1 MPIAVPSPVYDP
13 SRVRWNGNVL
23 GMLAYPMHA
32 RPAHPAWGVTPIDS
46 GIHMRWA
53 IDPMRAMPGDGFY
66 LFRRP
71 YLANRDT
78 PGLHREMNLRNV
90 ATGPAPRLQFGVA
103 GENRPVTFASSL
115 PLTGRGEGGLEF
127 PRAPVDVTITLPTS
141 GREIIIMLT
150 ESTTPPLVRSTHG
163 RRLISYDQR
172 PTPGPFQLTL
182 VDPAD
187 QLVIRAPGATMQRLA
202 WQRVPGDIDQWS
214 LLARIQPIGVAP
226 LDSATIAG
234 ALGPTSLTPAET
246 RTYLQQVI
254 DSVRSGPVA
263 PDLAWNASA
272 GTSGIAIDAA
282 MLTSVITARPQVAAA
297 FGLYSVDQAPLSEAA
312 DYLVVGAW
320 RPWGSRPAAGISSF
334 LDLLTWVQSVGL
346 LYLGPAYGIEE
357 ARAWTPAAASLQTF
371 HDRATEVRRGLNASG
386 QALLEIPLDMQWSL
400 LGSGGAPLLA
410 RQLTTLADITLTLP
424 GEAPDQ
430 HPASGT
436 ADAQGN
442 LGLHEIAEIPLADL
456 PGTATVSLTPVD
468 PFGHV
473 TPPAVTGS
481 LSLPPSLYPLAPP
494 PIVVS
499 ADLHPSAAAADLDV
513 AWQWGGRLRLFHPN
527 AQRFQLEWVEDN
539 DLAAGVP
546 TQQALRDPA
555 LTWRSLPA
563 VPATPPRALVIQGAA
578 AALSGITTDGVVY
591 MPEAGASPL
600 AGVRTDLQVAPG
612 AAARLSGWTL
622 TLRGASY
629 PVEEH
634 TVGSAVWL
642 MFRLTAGAAGTP
654 FANLPLDTPQA
665 LAIAWSLA
673 PPGPLP
679 AGTTLQAVSGVLAG
693 LLGAGSLV
701 TQGAN
706 VFSVLAVTGG
716 TAVLESGA
724 GPQEPGA
731 PAPPRP
737 QPNIGGAQFDAF
749 TTATVPGI
757 AVNPP
762 TQAHS
767 LRTIWVRLRTVDF
780 LGRPGEPSP
789 PLKATWSK
797 VFPPVP
803 AAGPVAAR
811 SSPPDAFGRCV
822 IRMRFDP
829 SLANTG
835 YQLYRAGDGALALV
849 WQRIKQRVQASP
861 AAFSGIPAGFV
872 WPAGLQAP
880 VEVNDPI
887 ADFRAT
893 PASLQI
899 FVNTIKVDEGNG
911 PRPVFDDAFELRGR
925 MARAAD
931 PSAFE
936 AAADN
941 DPMQLDDVVERA
953 SNLYLYRV
961 RAIDRAA
968 QLSPTSGVSLPVQ
981 GLDIT
986 PPAPPNLLPA
996 LLTQDLLAVRWAA
1009 HVDQRVTRY
1018 RVRVTGLWQ
1027 GAPAPAVTEGP
1038 PATFSSPIRV
1048 EGDRVTL
1055 PAFTTPAG
1063 GRPAL
1068 TSLTV
1073 IGNPAEQV
1081 GGGYVDPGAPTFVF
1095 WYAAGTPVLVEATG
1109 AGVSIRARVPASFG
1123 YGRPNGSAVDPTPL
1137 ALNRGVLDGDG
1148 LGIAA
1153 RTFSGISIGG
1163 VAASALGRWIDGPF
1177 LVCDSFQE
1185 GDEAVVELTGAN
1197 APGGMPV
1204 THTYGRCPATPSLA
1218 SLSVRQAAIEM
1229 SSAIASRLSAGDRIS
1244 GLFRAVEVSMA
1255 NQDGTPDPRGSGA
1268 VNLAPRARVFRP
1280 GFVRRL
1286 REGVPLVA
1294 AFTRGAGSST
1304 RFVFHDAGGR
1314 PLRLLRGVITLAPWS
1329 AAETLTGLY
1338 ESAQVTATGG
1348 SVTVPAGA
1356 DNLSTHVV
1364 ADARSARLT
1373 PALADGAPIVI
1384 QAGAASMSERYVPL
1398 VWRNATL
1405 NAPGLLADGALQLSA
1420 LYQLTPDGHGGIQPD
1435 LAHNHLADVQSD
1447 ASGLISVKAPFAP
1460 GSTVQVR
1467 YDGGAPLSTDP
1478 ARLEWNRAL
1487 GVNDVGRSWRI
1498 EVEALCDFPAPVGVV
1513 ASAPASLEVLVSPPP
1528 AVALSLTS
1536 AAWNV
1541 SNALR
1546 VQFAGPAGLHYQVE
1560 AVSLTSGRVFLL
1572 ADAPPLPDVT
1582 VAAAVDGTPLPLNE
1596 PLRVH
1601 VRARYPNASQT
1612 YLSPDQDVP
1621 AAIPPDPG

>member
-1 MPIAVPSPVYDP
+1 MPIDVSVPVYDP
-13 SRVRWNGNVL
+13 GRVRWNGNVL
-23 GMLAYPMHA
+23 GMLAYPMRA
-32 RPAHPAWGVTPIDS
+32 RPADPAWGVAPIDS
-46 GIHMRWA
+46 GIHLRWA
-53 IDPMRAMPGDGFY
+53 IDPLRGMPGDGFY

-71 YLANRDT
+71 YMANRDT
-78 PGLHREMNLRNV
+78 PGLHRELDLRKL
-90 ATGPAPRLQFGVA
+90 AAGPAPRLQFGVA

-115 PLTGRGEGGLEF
+115 PLVAQGRIGLEF

-187 QLVIRAPGATMQRLA
+187 QLVIRAPGATMQGLA

-214 LLARIQPIGVAP
+214 LLTRIPPIGVAP
-226 LDSATIAG
+226 LDSTTIAG
-234 ALGPTSLTPAET
+234 ALGPTSLKPAET

-254 DSVRSGPVA
+254 DSVRSGPTA

-272 GTSGIAIDAA
+272 GTSGIVIDAA
-282 MLTSVITARPQVAAA
+282 MLTSVITARPQLAAA
-297 FGLYSVDQAPLSEAA
+297 FGLYYVDQAPLSEAA

-320 RPWGSRPAAGISSF
+320 RPWGSRSPAEISSF

-357 ARAWTPAAASLQTF
+357 ARAWTQATASLQTF
-371 HDRATEVRRGLNASG
+371 QDRATEVRRGLDASG
-386 QALLEIPLDMQWSL
+386 QALLEIPLDLQWSL

-410 RQLTTLADITLTLP
+410 RQLTTLADLTLTLP
-424 GEAPDQ
+424 GGAPDR

-436 ADAQGN
+436 ADAHGN
-442 LGLHEIAEIPLADL
+442 LGLHKMAEIPLASL
-456 PGTATVSLTPVD
+456 PATATVSLTPVD

-473 TPPAVTGS
+473 TPPAVTGALS
-481 LSLPPSLYPLAPP
+481 LSPSLYPLAPP
-494 PIVVS
+494 PIGVS
-499 ADLHPSAAAADLDV
+499 AHLQPGAAGADLDV
-513 AWQWGGRLRLFHPN
+513 GWQWGGRLRLFHPGVQGFQ
-527 AQRFQLEWVEDN
+527 AQWVEDD
-539 DLAAGVP
+539 DLAVGVP
-546 TQQALRDPA
+546 PQQALRDPT

-563 VPATPPRALVIQGAA
+563 LPVTPPRALVVGGAV
-578 AALSGITTDGVVY
+578 AALSGNTTEGVVY
-591 MPEAGASPL
+591 TAEAGAAPL

-612 AAARLSGWTL
+612 AAGRLSGWAL
-622 TLRGASY
+622 TMAGASY
-629 PVEEH
+629 QVVEH
-634 TVGSAVWL
+634 TVGGAVWL
-642 MFRLTAGAAGTP
+642 MVRLTAGAAGTP
-654 FANLPLDTPQA
+654 FANLPLDSPQA
-665 LAIAWSLA
+665 HAVAWSLA
-673 PPGPLP
+673 PPASLA
-679 AGTTLQAVSGVLAG
+679 AGTTLQAVSGAQAG
-693 LLGAGSLV
+693 LLEGGALV

-706 VFSVLAVTGG
+706 VFSVLAVAGG
-716 TAVLESGA
+716 RAVFESGA

-737 QPNIGGAQFDAF
+737 QPSAGAAQFDAF
-749 TTATVPGI
+749 TSATLSGI
-757 AVNPP
+757 GVDPP
-762 TQAHS
+762 TPAHS

-780 LGRPGEPSP
+780 LGRPGEPSQP
-789 PLKATWSK
+789 VKATWSK

-829 SLANTG
+829 SLADTG
-835 YQLYRAGDGALALV
+835 YHLYRAGDGALALV
-849 WQRIKQRVQASP
+849 WQRVKQRVQASP

-872 WPAGLQAP
+872 WPAGLHAP
-880 VEVNDPI
+880 VDVNDPI
-887 ADFRAT
+887 ADFKAT

-899 FVNTIKVDEGNG
+899 FVDTVQVDEGNG
-911 PRPVFDDAFELRGR
+911 PRPVFEDAFELRGR
-925 MARAAD
+925 MARAGD

-936 AAADN
+936 ARADN
-941 DPMQLDDVVERA
+941 DPMELDDVVERA

-968 QLSPTSGVSLPVQ
+968 QLSPPSGVSPPVQ
-981 GLDIT
+981 GLDIAA
-986 PPAPPNLLPA
+986 PAPPNLLPA
-996 LLTQDLLAVRWAA
+996 LLTQDLLAVRWAV

-1018 RVRVTGLWQ
+1018 RVRVTGLWP
-1027 GAPAPAVTEGP
+1027 GAPAPAVIEGA
-1038 PATFSSPIRV
+1038 PAVFGSPIRV

-1063 GRPAL
+1063 GRPVL

-1073 IGNPAEQV
+1073 AGNPAEQV
-1081 GGGYVDPGAPTFVF
+1081 GAGYVDPGAPTFVF
-1095 WYAAGTPVLVEATG
+1095 WYAGGTPALVDATG
-1109 AGVSIRARVPASFG
+1109 GGVSIRARVPASFG
-1123 YGRPNGSAVDPTPL
+1123 YGRPNGSAVDPIPL
-1137 ALNRGVLDGDG
+1137 ALDRAVLDGDG
-1148 LGIAA
+1148 LEIAA
-1153 RTFSGISIGG
+1153 GTFSGISIGG
-1163 VAASALGRWIDGPF
+1163 VATSALGRWIDDPF
-1177 LVCDSFQE
+1177 LVCDALQE
-1185 GDEAVVELTGAN
+1185 GDGVVVELTEAN
-1197 APGGMPV
+1197 APGGVPV

-1218 SLSVRQAAIEM
+1218 SLSIRRAALEM
-1229 SSAIASRLSAGDRIS
+1229 SPAIASRLSAGDRVS
-1244 GLFRAVEVSMA
+1244 GLFRATDVSMA
-1255 NQDGTPDPRGSGA
+1255 NQDGTPDPRGSSA
-1268 VNLAPRARVFRP
+1268 VNLVPRARVFRS

-1294 AFTRGAGSST
+1294 AFTRGAGSGT
-1304 RFVFHDAGGR
+1304 RFVIQDAGGR

-1338 ESAQVTATGG
+1338 EAAQVTATGG

-1364 ADARSARLT
+1364 ADARSGRLT
-1373 PALADGAPIVI
+1373 PALPDGTPVVI
-1384 QAGAASMSERYVPL
+1384 QAGATSVSARYVPL
-1398 VWRNATL
+1398 VWRSGTL

-1435 LAHNHLADVQSD
+1435 LAHDHLAGVQADS
-1447 ASGLISVKAPFAP
+1447 SGLISVEAPFAA

-1467 YDGGAPLSTDP
+1467 YGGGAPISTDP

-1487 GVNDVGRSWRI
+1487 GVNDVGRRWSI

-1513 ASAPASLEVLVSPPP
+1513 ATASASLDVLVSPPP
-1528 AVALSLTS
+1528 VIALSLTS
-1536 AAWNV
+1536 AAWNAT
-1541 SNALR
+1541 NALR

-1582 VAAAVDGTPLPLNE
+1582 VAAAVDGTPLPLSE